1 MKFPIAPQTAGYAQ
15 TPGSEKAE
23 VQLEGGRAWRRKTKA
38 GASSL
43 VEVSWIL
50 SASAYDFFWAFFRSQ
65 TERGVSVYQMD
76 LILEGANLVD
86 VDCYFVGEPAL
97 SAKNGDTY
105 TVTATLEVVRPV
117 DDPALDAA
125 IIDGY
130 ITYGDSLA
138 SIFDRLAIF
147 ANSDMPDTIGA
158 E

>member
-1 MKFPIAPQTAGYAQ
+1 MKFPIAPQTAGYTQ
-15 TPGSEKAE
+15 TPGSEKTE
-23 VQLEGGRAWRRKTKA
+23 VQLEGGRAWRRKTKE

-50 SASAYDFFWAFFRSQ
+50 SGSAYSFFWAFYRSQ

-76 LILEGANLVD
+76 LLLEDAELVD
-86 VDCYFVGEPAL
+86 VDCCFVGEPAL
-97 SAKNGDTY
+97 AGKNGDTY
-105 TVTATLEVVRPV
+105 TVSATLEVIRPA
-117 DDPALDAA
+117 PNPGLDAA
-125 IIDGY
+125 IVDGY

-147 ANSDMPDTIGA
+147 ANEDMPDTIGA